1 MDFFICRM
9 TKANIVAYTTCASKW
24 QDTTVNLRTKQK
36 VNMETTARTKKRTL
50 LSSME
55 DVITKAKEFSIT
67 PELYEAA
74 AESLEHLSIVLQLT
88 KDEAMLLSFFFEM
101 CSSSRIWMSNI
112 AEMVNTS
119 NLRIIS
125 MMNVADSLI
134 SKGYIRRGSKVR
146 DENWYS
152 VPGNVLDCIRQD
164 IKPSP
169 RCIKG
174 LTFDGFFD
182 VLGEYMNEEETC
194 MGELEEHIDMLI
206 QGNPHLNYCKVAES
220 YGLRGRDK
228 VMLHIFAHRLINED
242 DDMIGTHDWEDYVE
256 SKRIIKNMVRS
267 WKSGESDLIKKNIFE
282 AYPSDNMRD
291 ADFYHLTD
299 QAKEELFPDM
309 NLVET
314 TAKED
319 KSLISHNSF
328 AAKELFYPEKVQAKI
343 ARLTELLQP
352 DKFDHVTERLSENGM
367 RKGFAC
373 LFYGSPG
380 TGKTETVNQLA
391 RLTGRDVM
399 VVDVTQIKSCWVG
412 ESEQNI
418 KKLFDK
424 YKALVKKSA
433 IAPILL
439 FNEAD
444 AVLGIRQEGAQRAVD
459 KMENSIQNIILQE
472 METLEGI
479 MIATTNLTSNLD
491 KAFERRFIYKIE
503 FERPTAEA
511 KKQIWKSLIPSLTD
525 EFAQSLAQE
534 FDLSG
539 GQIENIA
546 RKRTVEL
553 ILSGEEPSEE
563 MMREYCREETLSTR
577 NDSRSRI
584 GFTSKVG

>member
-1 MDFFICRM
+1 M
-9 TKANIVAYTTCASKW
+9 A
-24 QDTTVNLRTKQK
+24 TTV
-36 VNMETTARTKKRTL
+36 RTKKRTL

-55 DVITKAKEFSIT
+55 DIITKAKEFSLT
-67 PELYEAA
+67 PEFYQA
-74 AESLEHLSIVLQLT
+74 AEDSLQHLSKALQLT

-112 AEMVNTS
+112 AEMINTS

-134 SKGYIRRGSKVR
+134 SKGYIRKGSRVR
-146 DENWYS
+146 DENWYT
-152 VPGNVLDCIRQD
+152 VPGNVLDCIRQN
-164 IKPSP
+164 IKPTPKSL
-169 RCIKG
+169 KG
-174 LTFDGFFD
+174 LTFDEFFD
-182 VLGEYMNEEETC
+182 ILGEYMNEEEIG
-194 MGELEEHIDMLI
+194 MAELEGHIDMLI
-206 QGNPHLNYCKVAES
+206 EGNPHLNYCKVAES
-220 YGLRGRDK
+220 YGLKGRER
-228 VMLHIFAHRLINED
+228 VLLHIFAHRLINED
-242 DDMIGTHDWEDYVE
+242 DDMIGAHDWEDYLE
-256 SKRIIKNMVRS
+256 SKRLIKNMVRS
-267 WKSGESDLIKKNIFE
+267 WKSGESDLIKKGIFE

-299 QAKEELFPDM
+299 KAKEELFPGM
-309 NLVET
+309 NLVEK

-319 KSLISHNSF
+319 KSLVSHTSF
-328 AAKELFYPEKVQAKI
+328 TAKELFYTDKVNAKI

-352 DKFDHVTERLSENGM
+352 DKFEQVTERLSENGM

-418 KKLFDK
+418 KGLFDR
-424 YKALVKKSA
+424 YRALVKKNEV
-433 IAPILL
+433 APILL

-479 MIATTNLTSNLD
+479 MIATTNLTCNLD

-503 FERPTAEA
+503 FERPTLEA
-511 KKQIWKSLIPSLTD
+511 KTQIWKSMIPSLSD
-525 EFAQSLAQE
+525 EFAVSLAKDY
-534 FDLSG
+534 DLSG
-539 GQIENIA
+539 GQIENVS
-546 RKRTVEL
+546 RKRTVEQ
-553 ILSGEEPSEE
+553 ILSGVEPTEE
-563 MMREYCREETLSTR
+563 MIREYCRAETL
-577 NDSRSRI
+577 NDKQTNRQRI
-584 GFTSKVG
+584 GF